1 MKKKIEVKISKKT
14 NRTNNALFICAI
26 IFSILFL
33 AIPILLKLPCLQN
46 LIKLFLNRMGP
57 YKASYFEACGA
68 MIGSFLAVISAIW
81 IQNRSEAKQRNDAIK
96 KYATIVYF
104 DIDKFYRENDIFASR
119 VIDLHQSYAQHKK
132 SKEYIIKK
140 FEQWRQYASIFIDH
154 EWIST
159 VAELGVVFDK
169 TTIDNIYGFYGK
181 VEYIKGKLNS
191 ITELSCDDIK
201 MIVTQLHD
209 IGEKKPSYKANQT
222 ILDIL
227 NELNDLIVSL
237 N

>member
-1 MKKKIEVKISKKT
+1 MKKKIKKIKQA
-14 NRTNNALFICAI
+14 NQVLFIFAA
-26 IFSILFL
+26 IFSVLFL
-33 AIPILLKLPCLQN
+33 AIPLILKVSCLHN
-46 LIKLFLNRMGP
+46 LITSFLSAMGP
-57 YKASYFEACGA
+57 YKASYFETCGA
-68 MIGSFLAVISAIW
+68 MIGTFLAVTSAIW

-104 DIDKFYRENDIFASR
+104 DINKFYQENDIFASR
-119 VIDLHQSYAQHKK
+119 VIDLYQQCAQNKK
-132 SKEYIIKK
+132 SKTNTIKE
-140 FEQWRQYASIFIDH
+140 FEQWRQYASIYIDAD
-154 EWIST
+154 WIST

-191 ITELSCDDIK
+191 VTELSCDDIK

-209 IGEKKPSYKANQT
+209 IGEKKPFYKANQT